1 MAGGPEAT
9 VARTLIHELEA
20 SLREAPTFATNASC
34 CRKGGNR
41 RVIWCLRSRIFAA
54 EEVARHRTQKPF
66 TDNRTSQALAF
77 RFAEWSNLAS
87 IGVT

>member
-41 RVIWCLRSRIFAA
+41 RVIWYLRSRIFA
-54 EEVARHRTQKPF
+54 R
-66 TDNRTSQALAF
+66 
-77 RFAEWSNLAS
+77 
-87 IGVT
+87 